1 MSGGHGAH
9 VEGGNKGVALLIAIL
24 ALILALSETG
34 AKNSEH
40 ESHSANIEATNLW
53 NFFQAKTIRRTTLQ
67 TAGED
72 AIARLPG
79 VADPAVKAATE
90 KQIAIWKAAADR
102 YESEPETQEGRREL
116 SARAKKAED
125 KRDLSNTKR
134 HHFELASALLQIAIV
149 LCSAMIITGIVW
161 LVWFACGLGVVAVAF
176 SIIALVAPNAVH
188 LF

>member
-9 VEGGNKGVALLIAIL
+9 VDTHNKGVALLIAVL

-40 ESHSANIEATNLW
+40 ESTAFNIEATNLW

-72 AIARLPG
+72 AVARLPG
-79 VADPAVKAATE
+79 VTDPSVRAATE
-90 KQIAIWKAAADR
+90 KQIATWKANADR
-102 YESEPETQEGRREL
+102 YETEPETQEGRREL
-116 SARAKKAED
+116 AVRAKKAEE
-125 KRDLSNTKR
+125 KRDLSNTRR

-149 LCSAMIITGIVW
+149 LASAMIITGIGW
-161 LVWFACGLGVVAVAF
+161 LIWLSGALGAIAVAF
-176 SIIALVAPNAVH
+176 SVIAIVAPNALH
-188 LF
+188 FF

>member
-9 VEGGNKGVALLIAIL
+9 VEGSNKGVALMIAIL

-40 ESHSANIEATNLW
+40 ESHAANIEATNLW

-72 AIARLPG
+72 AATRLPG
-79 VADPAVKAATE
+79 IGDTAIKDATE
-90 KQIAIWKAAADR
+90 KQVAKWKATADR
-102 YESEPETQEGRREL
+102 YETEPETQEGRREL
-116 SARAKKAED
+116 AARAKKAEE
-125 KRDLSNTKR
+125 KRDLANTRR

-161 LVWFACGLGVVAVAF
+161 LVWIAGGLGVIAVTF
-176 SIIALVAPNAVH
+176 SVIALVAPNAIH

>member
-9 VEGGNKGVALLIAIL
+9 VEGGNKGVALMIAIL

-40 ESHSANIEATNLW
+40 ESYSANIEATNLW

-67 TAGED
+67 TVGED
-72 AIARLPG
+72 AATRLPG
-79 VADPAVKAATE
+79 IVDPAVKAATE
-90 KQIAIWKAAADR
+90 KQIATWKATADR
-102 YESEPETQEGRREL
+102 YETEPETQEGRREL
-116 SARAKKAED
+116 AVRAKKAED
-125 KRDLSNTKR
+125 KRDLANTKR
-134 HHFELASALLQIAIV
+134 HHFEFASALLQISIV
-149 LCSAMIITGIVW
+149 LCSAMIITGIAW
-161 LVWFACGLGVVAVAF
+161 LIWIAGGLGLIAVAF

>member
-40 ESHSANIEATNLW
+40 ESTAFNIEATNLW

-67 TAGED
+67 TAAED
-72 AIARLPG
+72 AGTRLPG
-79 VADPAVKAATE
+79 IADAAVKAATE
-90 KQIAIWKAAADR
+90 KQITGWKATAER
-102 YESEPETQEGRREL
+102 YETEPSTQEGRREL
-116 SARAKKAED
+116 MARAKIAED
-125 KRDLSNTKR
+125 KRDLSNTRR

-149 LCSAMIITGIVW
+149 LASAMIITGIGW
-161 LVWFACGLGVVAVAF
+161 LIWLSGALGVIAVGF
-176 SIIALVAPNAVH
+176 SVIAIVAPNAIH